1 MSSQELDLL
10 TGSAPEA
17 VDRLAIMPAGK
28 PGQIY
33 VCDSAG
39 IPQPTVDHDLLDAM
53 PVNKVLLYDGLGF
66 IELLDMMPR
75 RVPLGLTADL
85 AIARAAWVSYARHVN
100 PETGEIDPKEVDR
113 IVRYLREHRHTS
125 PSEMVEFTFRARV
138 PIFVFQHIVRHRMS
152 SMNAESGRYIEM
164 PEEFYLPPLRMQS
177 KDNKQGSADG
187 VPVPSAALALWNG
200 CRADIEEVFGKYKRL
215 LKLGVAKEV
224 ARTILPL
231 GLMTSFV
238 WKMDLHN
245 LIHFLGLRLDSHAQ
259 RETREFAAG
268 ILQLISGLVPTSMR
282 AFEDFQLNT
291 ITLDAVEQ
299 KFIRDGAK
307 LADRK
312 KNQLEQKLA
321 RINVNL
327 AK

>member
-1 MSSQELDLL
+1 MSTQELDLL
-10 TGSAPEA
+10 TGPEKST
-17 VDRLAIMPAGK
+17 LGK
-28 PGQIY
+28 PGQVF
-33 VCDSAG
+33 VCDASG
-39 IPQPTVDHDLLDAM
+39 VPQPTTDHDMFDSM
-53 PVNKVLLYDGLGF
+53 PVHKVSLYDGLGF

-75 RVPLGLTADL
+75 RVPMGLTADF

-100 PETGEIDPKEVDR
+100 QDGEINPSEVDR

-138 PIFVFQHIVRHRMS
+138 PIFVFQHIVRHRMA

-164 PEEFYLPPLRMQS
+164 PEEFYLPALRMQS
-177 KDNKQGSADG
+177 EDNKQGSAVDAV
-187 VPVPSAALALWNG
+187 VPAEALALWND
-200 CRADIEEVFGKYKRL
+200 CRADVTETFARYKRL

-268 ILQLISGLVPTSMR
+268 VLQLISGLVPTSMR

-291 ITLDAVEQ
+291 ISIDSEEQ
-299 KFIRDGAK
+299 KFMRDASKK
-307 LADRK
+307 LGPRK
-312 KNQLEQKLA
+312 KNQLEKKLSQ
-321 RINVNL
+321 INVSL
-327 AK
+327 SK